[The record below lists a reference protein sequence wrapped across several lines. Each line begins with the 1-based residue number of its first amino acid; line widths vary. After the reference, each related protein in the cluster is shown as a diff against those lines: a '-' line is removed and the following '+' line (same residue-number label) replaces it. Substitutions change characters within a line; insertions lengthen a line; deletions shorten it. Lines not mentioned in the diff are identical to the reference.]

1 MSHQKDTSLLHVLQR
16 NEKWAAD
23 VEDSHKGFF
32 KTLAKSQ
39 SPKVWTALPCQTGG
53 AHPWFYLSRFSGLAA
68 LTLEFP
74 SPFSPHPCL
83 VRSSCTVTSQS
94 ELSIAHHLC
103 RGSTVPT
110 PSQFHLHDDN
120 AQSVLDYAVHHLK
133 VDHVVVVGHTNCG
146 GAAACLDAALA
157 PPTDSESP
165 LLRWLGPLAELA
177 RSFAPNPNR
186 EEALQALV
194 EANVAAQVEK
204 VAKTEVIRHAWH
216 EGHKVQI
223 HGWLFKLGD
232 GQLKDLGIAVGPEA
246 HHH

>member
-39 SPKVWTALPCQTGG
+39 SPKILWIGCADSRVPESVLTASMPGEIFV
-53 AHPWFYLSRFSGLAA
+53 HRN
-68 LTLEFP
+68 
-74 SPFSPHPCL
+74 
-83 VRSSCTVTSQS
+83 
-94 ELSIAHHLC
+94 IAN
-103 RGSTVPT
+103 
-110 PSQFHLHDDN
+110 QFHLHDDN